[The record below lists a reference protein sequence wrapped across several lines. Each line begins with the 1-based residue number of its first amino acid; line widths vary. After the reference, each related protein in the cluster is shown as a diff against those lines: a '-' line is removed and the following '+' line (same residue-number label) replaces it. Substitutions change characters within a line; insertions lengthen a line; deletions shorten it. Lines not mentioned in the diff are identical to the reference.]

1 MSAPVPPDCQQ
12 PRLPAEWERQA
23 ALMLTWPHSGG
34 DWGADLPAV
43 EACFERLAAAA
54 AQYQPVLIV
63 SPDSRTSARIR
74 NRLRSAGASA
84 QRLIFSEAPSNDV
97 WARDHGPITVLRA
110 GGRAQLLDFRFN
122 GWGDRYPAADDDR
135 LPRRLTEEGV
145 IGGESY
151 RRIEWILEGGSID
164 SDGAGTLL
172 TTSSCLLNPNRNS
185 GCAREE
191 VEAQLQARL
200 GVRRVLWLESG
211 WLCGDDTDGHVD
223 MLARFVDRYT
233 IAHAICEDPDDPH
246 YRSLQALRAELQAA
260 RTLQGDPYR
269 LIELPIP
276 APIYD
281 EHGNRLP
288 ATYANFV
295 FINGAVLV
303 PVYDDPADAVA
314 CARLAQAC
322 PGREIVR
329 IPARELIRQG
339 GSVHCA
345 TMQLPEGVIIDG
357 PGAEA
362 DERRRVHE
370 A

>member
-1 MSAPVPPDCQQ
+1 MSAPVHPDCQH

-34 DWGADLPAV
+34 DWGEHLAAA
-43 EACFERLAAAA
+43 EANLERLAAAA
-54 AQYQPVLIV
+54 AQYQPVLV
-63 SPDSRTSARIR
+63 VCPDSRTSGRVR
-74 NRLRSAGASA
+74 NRLRSAGVPA
-84 QRLIFSEAPSNDV
+84 QRLIFSEAPSDDV

-122 GWGDRYPAADDDR
+122 GWGGRYAAAEDDR
-135 LPRRLTEEGV
+135 LTRRLTEEGV
-145 IGGESY
+145 VGGESY

-172 TTSSCLLNPNRNS
+172 TTSRCLLNPNRNKDS
-185 GCAREE
+185 GREE
-191 VEAQLQARL
+191 VEAQLRARL

-223 MLARFVDRYT
+223 MLARFVDRHT
-233 IAHAICEDPDDPH
+233 IAHAVCEDRDDPH
-246 YRSLQALRAELQAA
+246 HAPLEALRAELSAA
-260 RTLQGDPYR
+260 RTLHGEPYR
-269 LIELPIP
+269 LIELPLP
-276 APIYD
+276 APIHD
-281 EHGNRLP
+281 ENGNRLP

-322 PGREIVR
+322 PDRDIVR
-329 IPARELIRQG
+329 VPARDLIRQG
-339 GSVHCA
+339 GSIHCA
-345 TMQLPEGVIIDG
+345 TMQLPEGVIVDG
-357 PGAEA
+357 LAAPTAGAG
-362 DERRRVHE
+362 RVHE